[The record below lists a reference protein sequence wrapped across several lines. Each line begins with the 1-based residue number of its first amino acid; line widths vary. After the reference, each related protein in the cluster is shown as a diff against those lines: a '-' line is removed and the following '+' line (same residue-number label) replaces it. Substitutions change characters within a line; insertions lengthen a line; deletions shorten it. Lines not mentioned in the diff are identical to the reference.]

1 MAAVALTAAQIGV
14 VYSERAVIFDVIANV
29 ALTKGQ
35 CVYMLTGGKVGLADA
50 NAAGLE
56 QARGIALHAVGAGQ
70 ALSILKEGHCYGFTV
85 SGLNVGIPIFQADTP
100 GQLDTVAS
108 VTKTVAVATVVALP
122 DKDLTKV
129 LYVSCRWRD
138 DW

>member
-1 MAAVALTAAQIGV
+1 M
-14 VYSERAVIFDVIANV
+14 S
-29 ALTKGQ
+29 
-35 CVYMLTGGKVGLADA
+35 
-50 NAAGLE
+50 
-56 QARGIALHAVGAGQ
+56 
-70 ALSILKEGHCYGFTV
+70 
-85 SGLNVGIPIFQADTP
+85 
-100 GQLDTVAS
+100 LDTVAS